1 MPEIS
6 LRKITEADA
15 PLLVRWRNEN
25 AEFFPSG
32 ATMEGHW
39 SWFQGYL
46 EDPSDN
52 MFMVLYGVREIGC
65 LSMTIKDGR
74 GELGRVIV
82 GDKAACGKGFMDE
95 AFRQLM
101 SAYGLPSYW
110 LKVYSWNMTAI
121 RFYKRNGFTAVS
133 TEGEYLIM
141 EHE

>member
-25 AEFFPSG
+25 VEFFPSG
-32 ATMEGHW
+32 IILEEHL

-46 EDPSDN
+46 KNPSDN
-52 MFMVLYGVREIGC
+52 MFIVLLDDMPIGC

-74 GELGRVIV
+74 GELGRVIM
-82 GDKAACGKGFMDE
+82 GDKTAIRKGFMGE

-101 SAYGLPSYW
+101 NAYGLPLYW
-110 LKVYSWNMTAI
+110 LKVYSWNMVAI
-121 RFYKRNGFTAVS
+121 RFYEHNGFKAIR